1 MGTFIIVPT
10 HLTSG
15 GTPFNNTDDAFDPW
29 MGWVAN
35 SGSYASVLEAMQDIE
50 NSNDFTLSADVTT
63 MSAPSSFNDTV
74 RLQANGACIYLDG
87 SATPV
92 GINELAAGFTP
103 TSASVKISQKVSNP
117 IEYQMTNGGNA
128 DFYLQQGVGVDGP
141 VNTNEFDYT
150 MPKTMLAIVNDGM
163 GLRVSVS
170 TLTGQS
176 QVYELYGL
184 YIEGTYELQQF
195 QFNIEPPEEPIE
207 AGTIITVTS
216 PDEVDAINFEEVTLV
231 TAEYYNEEG
240 ELVVFEIEP
249 EWWIEWSIH
258 FFLYEMPPALF
269 DDLPEWI
276 EFKIYSTQFSG
287 YVTLGKF
294 ITIYFL
300 NAPGIYRL
308 VPGKTNDTL
317 YDRHGGIIEV
327 KIPNPFAKTGY
338 IGG

>member
-29 MGWVAN
+29 MGWVTN

-207 AGTIITVTS
+207 AGT
-216 PDEVDAINFEEVTLV
+216 
-231 TAEYYNEEG
+231 
-240 ELVVFEIEP
+240 
-249 EWWIEWSIH
+249 
-258 FFLYEMPPALF
+258 
-269 DDLPEWI
+269 
-276 EFKIYSTQFSG
+276 K
-287 YVTLGKF
+287 
-294 ITIYFL
+294 
-300 NAPGIYRL
+300 R
-308 VPGKTNDTL
+308 
-317 YDRHGGIIEV
+317 
-327 KIPNPFAKTGY
+327 
-338 IGG
+338 